1 MVTVPPKTRKPRA
14 GDSDVGGVES
24 TSSSRL
30 DLNGALPCDLLDA
43 GFSEADFDP
52 AKLIEELRIYQAEL
66 EVQNAELRES
76 QAIAE
81 VAVGR
86 SRAFF
91 SSLPL
96 AALVIER
103 SGMILEA
110 SAEAMRLFRLD
121 GIRGRPRFISSLL
134 DKRSTPQ
141 LGDALLT
148 AAESGCS
155 AQREVVFRTSDDST
169 FPGELHVSRLPTR
182 DGEAMELVCAIV
194 DLTEPFAQAEAI
206 QVANQALAGSER
218 RYRILADYSLDW
230 EYWAGPDGRY
240 RYVSPACRTLTGYP
254 PEAFLADPGL
264 FRRLLHPDDR
274 MAWDRHLADTH
285 PPANRIHAIM
295 RLRLIDQSG
304 QTRWVEHQCQAVFD
318 DDGAYSGRRGVN
330 RDVTA
335 RHAAECSA
343 DRLSR
348 LYNTLSQAN
357 RAMVRVHDPVA
368 FSRQI
373 ARIAVEHGGL
383 AACTVHALEPGRD
396 RLLLL
401 GSHGMDPGCL
411 AGVSLAEDS
420 PEAVLHEL
428 AAATHGEPARCAR
441 CRLGC
446 KTPDAGGGSSGQDIG
461 CCASF
466 PLRQQ
471 EKVVGVIVF
480 YACDA
485 DFFDPQVT
493 GLLEEMAMD
502 LSYSLEH
509 VASEN
514 ALGESERHYR
524 LLADHATDMISVHD
538 VESRYVYVSPAC
550 RTLLGYGPEEL
561 LGRSAYDFI
570 HPKDHG
576 LLAEQQRAGLENG
589 VSAPLPT
596 LQYRLRRPDGNHI
609 WVETTSRQF
618 RAERDGE
625 LTLVATTRDITE
637 RRRAEER
644 LRQSARAFENSA
656 EGVTV
661 ADPECNIVS
670 VNRAFTEITGYSEAE
685 VLGRNPRIL
694 QSGRHD
700 RAFYEAMWASIGTT
714 GRWCGEIWN
723 KRKNGEIYP
732 EWITIATVYDD
743 AGTLTNYVAVFADIS
758 ALRESESQLVFLTH
772 YDVLTGLPNRRLSR
786 DRLEHAI
793 ARAAPVRAPLA
804 VLLVDLDR
812 FKTINE
818 TLGHTA
824 GDILLQQVAL
834 RLASRV
840 RGGDTLGRIGGD
852 EFVVLLED
860 DGSERRAGEVAANLL
875 SVFSEPLALEDRKLF
890 VTASIGISLFPSDG
904 DTADDL
910 LRHADAAMYKAKEIG
925 RNTYQYFEPELT
937 ASAFDRL
944 RLENDLRAAV
954 RRGELVV
961 HYQPQVQLS
970 SGRLAGVEA
979 LVRWQ
984 HPEQGL
990 LAPGRFIAVAEEM
1003 GIIDEI
1009 GVWVLRAACTQMID
1023 WDASGLSVPRVAVN
1037 LSAQQ
1042 LGRESLVEQVSDIL
1056 EETGLTAARLELEL
1070 TESMIMHRAERAIVA
1085 LRGLRALGIAIAV
1098 DDFGTGYSSLGYIRQ
1113 LPLNRLK
1120 IDASF
1125 VRDLDVSEDGGMIAH
1140 AIIGLGKSLGLE
1152 VIAEGVEREV
1162 QDAFLRREGCD
1173 IGQGHL
1179 YGRPM
1184 PASDLRARWGGSADG
1199 RTGAAG

>member
-1 MVTVPPKTRKPRA
+1 MVKVAMVQVPPVSGKPHA
-14 GDSDVGGVES
+14 GDSDVCGVEP
-24 TSSSRL
+24 TSSSWFCL
-30 DLNGALPCDLLDA
+30 DDALPCDPLDTGLA
-43 GFSEADFDP
+43 EADFDP

-103 SGMILEA
+103 SGMIREA

-121 GIRGRPRFISSLL
+121 GIRGRPRFLANLL
-134 DKRSTPQ
+134 DKRSKVQ
-141 LGDALLT
+141 LGDALVI
-148 AAESGCS
+148 AAAQGCS
-155 AQREVVFRTSDDST
+155 VEHDVVFRTSDDTT
-169 FPGELHVSRLPTR
+169 FTGELHVARLPTR

-194 DLTEPFAQAEAI
+194 DLTEPLAQAEAI
-206 QVANQALAGSER
+206 RVAHRALAASER

-230 EYWAGPDGRY
+230 DYWAGPDGRY

-254 PEAFLADPGL
+254 PEAFLANPGL

-274 MAWDRHLADTH
+274 TAWDRHLADTH
-285 PPANRIHAIM
+285 PPANRPHAIM
-295 RLRLIDQSG
+295 RLRLIGRSG

-335 RHAAECSA
+335 RHAAECRA

-348 LYNTLSQAN
+348 LYDTLSQSN
-357 RAMVRVHDPVA
+357 RAMVRMHDPAA
-368 FSRQI
+368 FSSQI

-383 AACTVHALEPGRD
+383 AACAVYGFEAGAD
-396 RLLLL
+396 RLSLL
-401 GSHGMDPGCL
+401 GSHGMDPGSL
-411 AGVSLAEDS
+411 AVAALAEDG
-420 PEAVLHEL
+420 PESVLHEL
-428 AAATHGEPARCAR
+428 VPAMHGEPSRCAE
-441 CRLGC
+441 CRLGD
-446 KTPDAGGGSSGQDIG
+446 TTRPAGGSSATDIG

-466 PLRQQ
+466 PLRQHA
-471 EKVVGVIVF
+471 KVVGVIVF
-480 YACDA
+480 CARDA

-502 LSYSLEH
+502 VSYSLEH

-514 ALGESERHYR
+514 ALAESERHYR

-576 LLAEQQRAGLENG
+576 LLAAHQRAGLETG

-596 LQYRLRRPDGNHI
+596 LQYRLRRADGTDI

-644 LRQSARAFENSA
+644 LRQSARAFENAA

-661 ADPECNIVS
+661 ADPEGNIVS

-723 KRKNGEIYP
+723 KRKTGEIYP

-743 AGTLTNYVAVFADIS
+743 AGILTNYVAVFADIS

-772 YDVLTGLPNRRLSR
+772 YDVLTGLPNRRLLR

-793 ARAAPVRAPLA
+793 ARAAPARAPLA

-818 TLGHTA
+818 TLGHPV

-834 RLASRV
+834 HLASRV
-840 RGGDTLGRIGGD
+840 RGGDTLGRVGGD

-860 DGSERRAGEVAANLL
+860 DGSERRAGAVAADLL
-875 SVFSEPLALEDRKLF
+875 SVFAEPLALDDRKLY
-890 VTASIGISLFPSDG
+890 VTASIGISLFPANG
-904 DTADDL
+904 ETADDL
-910 LRHADAAMYKAKEIG
+910 LRHADTAMYKAKEIG
-925 RNTYQYFEPELT
+925 RNTYQYFEPDLT

-961 HYQPQVQLS
+961 HYQPQVHLS

-990 LAPGRFIAVAEEM
+990 LAPGRFISVAEEM

-1009 GVWVLRAACTQMID
+1009 GVWVLRAACAQMID
-1023 WDASGLSVPRVAVN
+1023 WDASGL
-1037 LSAQQ
+1037 
-1042 LGRESLVEQVSDIL
+1042 
-1056 EETGLTAARLELEL
+1056 
-1070 TESMIMHRAERAIVA
+1070 
-1085 LRGLRALGIAIAV
+1085 
-1098 DDFGTGYSSLGYIRQ
+1098 
-1113 LPLNRLK
+1113 
-1120 IDASF
+1120 
-1125 VRDLDVSEDGGMIAH
+1125 
-1140 AIIGLGKSLGLE
+1140 
-1152 VIAEGVEREV
+1152 
-1162 QDAFLRREGCD
+1162 
-1173 IGQGHL
+1173 
-1179 YGRPM
+1179 
-1184 PASDLRARWGGSADG
+1184 
-1199 RTGAAG
+1199 

>member
-1 MVTVPPKTRKPRA
+1 MVKVPRASDEACA
-14 GDSDVGGVES
+14 GDSDVGGVEPA
-24 TSSSRL
+24 SSSRPCPG
-30 DLNGALPCDLLDA
+30 GALPCDPLDVGLA
-43 GFSEADFDP
+43 EADLAP

-86 SRAFF
+86 SSAFF

-121 GIRGRPRFISSLL
+121 GIRGRPRFLANLL
-134 DKRSTPQ
+134 DKCSTPQ
-141 LGDALLT
+141 LGDALVI
-148 AAESGCS
+148 AAATGCS
-155 AQREVVFRTSDDST
+155 VQHEVVFRTSEDTT
-169 FPGELHVSRLPTR
+169 FTGELHVARLPTR
-182 DGEAMELVCAIV
+182 DGETMELVCAIV
-194 DLTEPFAQAEAI
+194 DLTQPLAQAEAI
-206 QVANQALAGSER
+206 HVAHRALAASER

-230 EYWAGPDGRY
+230 DYWAGPDGRY
-240 RYVSPACRTLTGYP
+240 RYVSPACQALTGYS

-264 FRRLLHPDDR
+264 FRRLLHPDDHV
-274 MAWDRHLADTH
+274 AWDRHLVDTH
-285 PPANRIHAIM
+285 PPTNRIHASM
-295 RLRLIDQSG
+295 RLRLIGQSG

-335 RHAAECSA
+335 RHAAERSA

-348 LYNTLSQAN
+348 LYNTLSQSN
-357 RAMVRVHDPVA
+357 RAMVRAHDPVA
-368 FSRQI
+368 FSMQI
-373 ARIAVEHGGL
+373 ARIAVEYGGL
-383 AACTVHALEPGRD
+383 AACTVYAFEPGGN

-401 GSHGMDPGCL
+401 GSHGIDPGCL
-411 AGVSLAEDS
+411 AGVSLAEAGTG
-420 PEAVLHEL
+420 PLLHEL
-428 AAATHGEPARCAR
+428 VAATHGETDRCAV
-441 CRLGC
+441 CRRGF
-446 KTPDAGGGSSGQDIG
+446 KTPHAGGGSSGQDIG

-466 PLRQQ
+466 PLREQDT
-471 EKVVGVIVF
+471 VVGVIVF
-480 YACDA
+480 YARDA

-502 LSYSLEH
+502 VSYSLDH

-538 VESRYVYVSPAC
+538 VDARYVYVSPAS
-550 RTLLGYGPEEL
+550 RTLLGFGSEAL
-561 LGRSAYDFI
+561 LGKSAYDFI
-570 HPKDHG
+570 HPEDHG
-576 LLAEQQRAGLENG
+576 LLAAQQQAGLERG

-596 LQYRLRRPDGNHI
+596 LQYRLRRADGTYL

-618 RAERDGE
+618 RGEGDGE

-644 LRQSARAFENSA
+644 LRQSARAFESAA

-661 ADPECNIVS
+661 TDREGNIVS

-685 VLGRNPRIL
+685 VLGQNPRIL
-694 QSGRHD
+694 QSGHHD
-700 RAFYEAMWASIGTT
+700 RAFYEGMWASLGST
-714 GRWCGEIWN
+714 GRWCGELWN

-758 ALRESESQLVFLTH
+758 ELRESESQLDFLTH
-772 YDVLTGLPNRRLSR
+772 HDALTGLPNRGLLR

-793 ARAAPVRAPLA
+793 ARAAPARAPLA
-804 VLLVDLDR
+804 VLMVDLDR

-818 TLGHTA
+818 TLGHPV
-824 GDILLQQVAL
+824 GDALLQQVAE
-834 RLASRV
+834 RLASRI
-840 RGGDTLGRIGGD
+840 RGGDTLGRVGGD

-860 DGSERRAGEVAANLL
+860 DGSERRAGVLAGNLL
-875 SVFSEPLALEDRKLF
+875 SVFAEPVTVDDRKLY
-890 VTASIGISLFPSDG
+890 VTASIGISLFPSNG
-904 DTADDL
+904 ETADDL
-910 LRHADAAMYKAKEIG
+910 LRHADTAMYKAKEMG
-925 RNTYQYFEPELT
+925 RNTYQYFEPDLT

-990 LAPGRFIAVAEEM
+990 LAPGRFIAIAEEM

-1009 GVWVLRAACTQMID
+1009 GVWVLRAACAQMIE
-1023 WDASGLSVPRVAVN
+1023 WDASGLWVPRVAVN

-1042 LGRESLVEQVSDIL
+1042 LGRDSVVDQVSDIL
-1056 EETGLTAARLELEL
+1056 EETGLAAARLELEL
-1070 TESMIMHRAERAIVA
+1070 TESMIMHRTERAIVA
-1085 LRGLRALGIAIAV
+1085 LRGLRTLGIEIAV

-1125 VRDLDVSEDGGMIAH
+1125 VQDLDVAEDGGMIAR

-1152 VIAEGVEREV
+1152 VIAEGVELEV
-1162 QDAFLRREGCD
+1162 QDAFLRWEGCD
-1173 IGQGHL
+1173 IGQGYL

-1184 PASDLRARWGGSADG
+1184 PASDLRTRWGGSPDG
-1199 RTGAAG
+1199 

>member
-1 MVTVPPKTRKPRA
+1 MVKVPLASRKPRA
-14 GDSDVGGVES
+14 GDSDVGGVEP
-24 TSSSRL
+24 TSSSRPCP
-30 DLNGALPCDLLDA
+30 DGALSCNPLDA
-43 GFSEADFDP
+43 GLAETDFDP

-86 SRAFF
+86 SSAFF

-110 SAEAMRLFRLD
+110 SAEA
-121 GIRGRPRFISSLL
+121 
-134 DKRSTPQ
+134 
-141 LGDALLT
+141 
-148 AAESGCS
+148 
-155 AQREVVFRTSDDST
+155 
-169 FPGELHVSRLPTR
+169 
-182 DGEAMELVCAIV
+182 
-194 DLTEPFAQAEAI
+194 I
-206 QVANQALAGSER
+206 QVAHRALAASER

-230 EYWAGPDGRY
+230 DYWTGPDGRY
-240 RYVSPACRTLTGYP
+240 RYVSPACQALTGYP

-264 FRRLLHPDDR
+264 FRGLLHPGDR
-274 MAWDRHLADTH
+274 MVWDRHLADTH
-285 PPANRIHAIM
+285 PPRNTSHGSM
-295 RLRLIDQSG
+295 RLRLIGQSG
-304 QTRWVEHQCQAVFD
+304 QTRWVEHQCQPVFD
-318 DDGAYSGRRGVN
+318 DDGTYSGRRGVN

-335 RHAAECSA
+335 RHSAERSA

-348 LYNTLSQAN
+348 LYNTLSQSN
-357 RAMVRVHDPVA
+357 RAMVRAHDPVA
-368 FSRQI
+368 FSMQI
-373 ARIAVEHGGL
+373 ARIAVEYGGL
-383 AACTVHALEPGRD
+383 AACAVYAFEPGGN
-396 RLLLL
+396 RLSLL

-411 AGVSLAEDS
+411 AGVPIA
-420 PEAVLHEL
+420 EAVTEALLHEL
-428 AAATHGEPARCAR
+428 VAATHGEADRCAE
-441 CRLGC
+441 CRLRD
-446 KTPDAGGGSSGQDIG
+446 KTPHAGGGSSGQDIG
-461 CCASF
+461 SCASF
-466 PLRQQ
+466 LLREQ
-471 EKVVGVIVF
+471 ERIVGVVVF
-480 YACDA
+480 YAGDA
-485 DFFDPQVT
+485 DFFDPQVN
-493 GLLEEMAMD
+493 GLLEELAMD
-502 LSYSLEH
+502 VSFTLEH
-509 VASEN
+509 VASEA

-550 RTLLGYGPEEL
+550 RTLLGIGSEVL

-570 HPKDHG
+570 HPEDHA
-576 LLAEQQRAGLENG
+576 LLAAQQRAALETG

-596 LQYRLRRPDGNHI
+596 LRYRLRRADGTYI
-609 WVETTSRQF
+609 WVETTSRQR
-618 RAERDGE
+618 RAEADGTP
-625 LTLVATTRDITE
+625 TLVATTRDMTE
-637 RRRAEER
+637 RREAEDR

-661 ADPECNIVS
+661 ADPDGNIVS

-700 RAFYEAMWASIGTT
+700 RAFYEGMWASLGSV
-714 GRWCGEIWN
+714 GRWCGELWN
-723 KRKNGEIYP
+723 KRKNGEVYP
-732 EWITIATVYDD
+732 EWMTIASVYDD
-743 AGTLTNYVAVFADIS
+743 VGTLTNYVAVFADIS
-758 ALRESESQLVFLTH
+758 ALRESESQLDFLTH
-772 YDVLTGLPNRRLSR
+772 HDALTGLPNRGLLR

-793 ARAAPVRAPLA
+793 ARAVRARSPLA

-818 TLGHTA
+818 TLGHPA
-824 GDILLQQVAL
+824 GDLLLQQVAL
-834 RLASRV
+834 RLASRI
-840 RGGDTLGRIGGD
+840 RGGDTLGRLGGD

-860 DGSERRAGEVAANLL
+860 DGSERRAGVVAASLL
-875 SVFSEPLALEDRKLF
+875 GLFAEPLTLDDRKLY
-890 VTASIGISLFPSDG
+890 VTVSIGISLFPSNG
-904 DTADDL
+904 ETADDL
-910 LRHADAAMYKAKEIG
+910 LRHADTAMYKAKEIG
-925 RNTYQYFEPELT
+925 RNTYQYFEPDLT

-954 RRGELVV
+954 RRGELLV

-970 SGRLAGVEA
+970 TGRLAGVEA

-990 LAPGRFIAVAEEM
+990 LAPGCFIAVAEEM

-1042 LGRESLVEQVSDIL
+1042 LGRDSLVGQVGAIL
-1056 EETGLTAARLELEL
+1056 EETGLAPARLELEL
-1070 TESMIMHRAERAIVA
+1070 TESMIMHRAERAIIV

-1125 VRDLDVSEDGGMIAH
+1125 VQDLDAAEDGGMIAR

-1173 IGQGHL
+1173 IGQGYL

-1184 PASDLRARWGGSADG
+1184 PASDLRARWGGSSDG
-1199 RTGAAG
+1199 

>member
-1 MVTVPPKTRKPRA
+1 MVKVAMVKVPLASRKPRA
-14 GDSDVGGVES
+14 GDSDVGGVEP
-24 TSSSRL
+24 TSSSRPCP
-30 DLNGALPCDLLDA
+30 DSALPCDPLDA
-43 GFSEADFDP
+43 GLAEADFDP

-86 SRAFF
+86 SSAFF

-110 SAEAMRLFRLD
+110 SAEA
-121 GIRGRPRFISSLL
+121 
-134 DKRSTPQ
+134 
-141 LGDALLT
+141 
-148 AAESGCS
+148 
-155 AQREVVFRTSDDST
+155 
-169 FPGELHVSRLPTR
+169 
-182 DGEAMELVCAIV
+182 
-194 DLTEPFAQAEAI
+194 I
-206 QVANQALAGSER
+206 QVAHRALAASER

-230 EYWAGPDGRY
+230 DYWTGPDGHY
-240 RYVSPACRTLTGYP
+240 RYVSPACQALTGFS

-264 FRRLLHPDDR
+264 FRGLLHPDDR
-274 MAWDRHLADTH
+274 MAWDRHLADTY
-285 PPANRIHAIM
+285 PPANRPHAIM
-295 RLRLIDQSG
+295 RLRLIDPSG
-304 QTRWVEHQCQAVFD
+304 KTRWVEHQCQAVFD
-318 DDGAYSGRRGVN
+318 HDGTYSGRRGVN

-348 LYNTLSQAN
+348 LYNTLSQSN
-357 RAMVRVHDPVA
+357 RAMVRMHDPAA
-368 FSRQI
+368 FSMQI

-383 AACTVHALEPGRD
+383 AACAVYGFEPGAD
-396 RLLLL
+396 RLSLL
-401 GSHGMDPGCL
+401 GRHGMDPGCL
-411 AGVSLAEDS
+411 AGVPIA
-420 PEAVLHEL
+420 EAVTEALLHEL
-428 AAATHGEPARCAR
+428 VAATHGEADRCAE
-441 CRLGC
+441 CRLRD
-446 KTPDAGGGSSGQDIG
+446 KTPHAGGGSSVTDIG

-471 EKVVGVIVF
+471 AKVVGVIVF
-480 YACDA
+480 YARDA
-485 DFFDPQVT
+485 DFFDPQVN
-493 GLLEEMAMD
+493 GLLEELAMD
-502 LSYSLEH
+502 VSYTLEH
-509 VASEN
+509 VASEA
-514 ALGESERHYR
+514 ALAESERHYR

-538 VESRYVYVSPAC
+538 VESRYLYVSPAC
-550 RTLLGYGPEEL
+550 RTLLGIGSEVL

-570 HPKDHG
+570 HPEDHAM
-576 LLAEQQRAGLENG
+576 LAAQQRAGLETG

-596 LQYRLRRPDGNHI
+596 LRYRLRRADGTYI
-609 WVETTSRQF
+609 WVETTSRQR
-618 RAERDGE
+618 RAEADGAP
-625 LTLVATTRDITE
+625 TLVATTRDMTE
-637 RRRAEER
+637 RREAEDR

-661 ADPECNIVS
+661 ADPDGNIVS

-700 RAFYEAMWASIGTT
+700 RAFYEGMWASLGSV
-714 GRWCGEIWN
+714 GRWCGELWN

-732 EWITIATVYDD
+732 EWMTIASVYDD
-743 AGTLTNYVAVFADIS
+743 VGTLTNYVAVFADIS
-758 ALRESESQLVFLTH
+758 ALRESESQLDFLTH
-772 YDVLTGLPNRRLSR
+772 HDALTGLPNRGLLR
-786 DRLEHAI
+786 DRLEHAV
-793 ARAAPVRAPLA
+793 ARAVRARSPLA

-818 TLGHTA
+818 TLGHPA
-824 GDILLQQVAL
+824 GDLLLQQVAL
-834 RLASRV
+834 RLASRI
-840 RGGDTLGRIGGD
+840 RGGDTLGRLGGD

-860 DGSERRAGEVAANLL
+860 DGSERRAGVVAASLL
-875 SVFSEPLALEDRKLF
+875 GLFAEPLTLDDRKLY
-890 VTASIGISLFPSDG
+890 VTASIGISLFPSNG

-910 LRHADAAMYKAKEIG
+910 LRHADTAMYKAKEIG
-925 RNTYQYFEPELT
+925 RNTYQYFEPDLT

-954 RRGELVV
+954 RRGELLV

-970 SGRLAGVEA
+970 TGRLAGVEA

-990 LAPGRFIAVAEEM
+990 LAPGCFIAVAEEM

-1042 LGRESLVEQVSDIL
+1042 LGRDSLVGQVGAIL
-1056 EETGLTAARLELEL
+1056 EETGLAPARLELEL
-1070 TESMIMHRAERAIVA
+1070 TESMIMHRAERAIVV

-1125 VRDLDVSEDGGMIAH
+1125 VQDLDAAEDGGMIAR

-1173 IGQGHL
+1173 IGQGYL

-1184 PASDLRARWGGSADG
+1184 PASDLRARWGGSSDG
-1199 RTGAAG
+1199 